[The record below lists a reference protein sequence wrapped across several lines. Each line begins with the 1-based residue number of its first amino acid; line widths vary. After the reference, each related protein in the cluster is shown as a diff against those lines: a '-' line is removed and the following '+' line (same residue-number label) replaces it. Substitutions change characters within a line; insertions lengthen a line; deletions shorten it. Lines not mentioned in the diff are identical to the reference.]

1 MTIAVAP
8 SPSEARPAGAEPPVP
23 STALPETALCAGFG
37 ALIAVAALPRPAAAT
52 SRRGKT
58 FGLAGLPLG
67 RLPTVESVGFERG
80 TLRRIAGATSGTL
93 ASEGCAKAANPLV
106 CRSAFSRLPTVE
118 SNGFERGTAAAGRC
132 KALQCGRYVTE

>member
-8 SPSEARPAGAEPPVP
+8 
-23 STALPETALCAGFG
+23 
-37 ALIAVAALPRPAAAT
+37 
-52 SRRGKT
+52 
-58 FGLAGLPLG
+58 
-67 RLPTVESVGFERG
+67 
-80 TLRRIAGATSGTL
+80 LRRIAGATSGTL

-132 KALQCGRYVTE
+132 KALQCGRCVDSSRRTAASGSGDQPAHIGQRCRSLRSGT